1 MLGNF
6 IIGLREGLEAA
17 LVVSILVTYL
27 VRTDRKPLIRFVS
40 YGVGSA
46 IVASVIVAIALQS
59 ISSDL
64 SEQIEPI
71 FAGIVSFLAVG
82 FVTWMIFWMK
92 RTARTISGDLR
103 KKLDSAALGGAFSVS
118 AMAFIAVAREG
129 TETAIFF
136 WAAAHATGQELA
148 SLVGLALGLGLATLL
163 GIAFYKST
171 VKINLPAFFKST
183 GILLTFVSAGV
194 LTYAIHEFQ
203 EVSLL
208 PGDSN
213 VWINLSS
220 VLTEGSLLSSVTAGL
235 FNISA
240 TTTGLEVIAWVIYV
254 GIVLPLFLR
263 KPKISVS
270 SVSQATSHPEEVSA
284 SSSR

>member
-17 LVVSILVTYL
+17 LVVSILITYL
-27 VRTDRKPLIRFVS
+27 VRTERKPLIRYVS

-46 IVASVIVAIALQS
+46 VLVSVVVAIALQS
-59 ISSDL
+59 ISSEL

-71 FAGIVSFLAVG
+71 FAGVVSFLAVG

-103 KKLDSAALGGAFSVS
+103 KKLDSAALGGAFAVS
-118 AMAFIAVAREG
+118 AMAFLAVAREG
-129 TETAIFF
+129 VETAVFF

-148 SLVGLALGLGLATLL
+148 SLVGLGLGLGLATLL
-163 GIAFYKST
+163 GIAFFKST
-171 VKINLPAFFKST
+171 LKINLPAFFKST

-220 VLTEGSLLSSVTAGL
+220 VLTEGSLLSTLASGL
-235 FNISA
+235 FNVTA
-240 TTTGLEVIAWVIYV
+240 TTTALEVIAWVIYV
-254 GIVLPLFLR
+254 VIVLPLFLS
-263 KPKISVS
+263 KPKIVTIEKSV
-270 SVSQATSHPEEVSA
+270 ATPHPEEVST
-284 SSSR
+284 SPSH

>member
-27 VRTDRKPLIRFVS
+27 VRTERKPLIRYVS

-46 IVASVIVAIALQS
+46 ILVSIFVAIALQS
-59 ISSDL
+59 ISSEL

-71 FAGIVSFLAVG
+71 FAGVVSFLAVG

-103 KKLDSAALGGAFSVS
+103 KKLDSAALGGAFAVS

-136 WAAAHATGQELA
+136 WAAANATGHELA
-148 SLVGLALGLGLATLL
+148 SLFGLALGLGLATLL
-163 GIAFYKST
+163 GIAFFRST
-171 VKINLPAFFKST
+171 LKINLPAFFKST

-220 VLTEGSLLSSVTAGL
+220 VLSEGSLLSTVTAGL
-235 FNISA
+235 FNLSA
-240 TTTGLEVIAWVIYV
+240 TTTALQVVAWVTYV
-254 GIVLPLFLR
+254 AIVLPLFLR
-263 KPKISVS
+263 KPKIAAMVAP
-270 SVSQATSHPEEVSA
+270 QATPHPDQVSTTV
-284 SSSR
+284 